1 MPTSFFFTKGKVN
14 CLSNP
19 VSVRFSVDGD
29 PDNNY
34 PISMPERKEN
44 GGEEIGENF
53 PELKT

>member
-1 MPTSFFFTKGKVN
+1 MPTSFSFTKGKVN

-53 PELKT
+53 PKLKT